1 MNNLIEN
8 IQNIVGSR
16 GILLGDDVRARPV
29 TWPPQE
35 GCQARAIVRPAS
47 TAELSEVM
55 KLCHSAGQSVVTHGG
70 LTGLVQGAI
79 AAADDI
85 VISTERM
92 THMDEV
98 DVVGRTL
105 LVEAGVPLQKV
116 HEQAEAAGLLFPL
129 DLGARGS
136 CTIGGNI
143 STNAGGNSVIR
154 YGMMRD
160 QLLGVEAV
168 LADGTV
174 ISSLNTVLKNNTG
187 YDLKQ
192 LFVGSEGTLGIVTRA
207 VLRLRSHPR
216 SCNTALV
223 ALENFEQVGRFLGDI
238 DAALGGSLSA
248 FEVLWS
254 SFYDLIVSNSDK
266 HGQPIESGHR
276 FYVLLEATGGHP
288 ESDKMQFETVLENAL
303 EQGQIVDAVIAQS
316 NQQRADL
323 WAIRDDIEALTSDM
337 EPSILFDISLSI
349 PLLDDYVVEVTQ
361 KLQQKWPEAR
371 LIAFGHVG
379 DGNIHLVICVGSK
392 ERSVVHAVETIVYE
406 SLGKLGGVISAEHG
420 IGLEKREFLKHSRSA
435 DEIMMMRLLKQALDP
450 SGILNPG
457 KIFALEDD
465 LDIVNEKTQHEASVA
480 GVKGGVV

>member
-1 MNNLIEN
+1 MNNLIEK
-8 IQNIVGSR
+8 IQRIVGPK
-16 GILLGDDVRARPV
+16 GVLLGEDVTARPV
-29 TWPPQE
+29 TWPPEE
-35 GCQARAIVRPAS
+35 GCQAKAIIRPAS
-47 TAELSEVM
+47 TLEVSEVM
-55 KLCHSAGQSVVTHGG
+55 KLCHAAGQSVVTHGG

-79 AAADDI
+79 ATPDDI
-85 VISTERM
+85 VLSMERL

-105 LVEAGVPLQKV
+105 LVEAGVALQKV
-116 HEQAEAAGLLFPL
+116 HEKAEAAGLLFPL

-160 QLLGVEAV
+160 QLMGVEAV
-168 LADGTV
+168 LADGTI

-192 LFVGSEGTLGIVTRA
+192 MFVGSEGTLGIVTRA

-223 ALENFEQVGRFLGDI
+223 AVENFEQVGLFLGDI
-238 DAALGGSLSA
+238 DAALGGTLSA

-254 SFYDLIVSNSDK
+254 NFYQLIVGDGSQ
-266 HGQPIESGHR
+266 HGQPLDSGHA

-288 ESDKMQFETVLENAL
+288 ESDKTQFEGALENSL
-303 EQGQIVDAVIAQS
+303 EQGLIVDAVIAQS
-316 NQQRADL
+316 RQQRADL
-323 WAIRDDIEALTSDM
+323 WAIRDDIEALTSGM
-337 EPSILFDISLSI
+337 ALSILFDISLSI
-349 PLLDDYVVEVTQ
+349 PLLDKYVVEVTQ
-361 KLQQKWPEAR
+361 KLQQQWPDAR

-379 DGNIHLVICVGSK
+379 DGNIHLVVTVGSK
-392 ERSVVHAVETIVYE
+392 APQDVHAVETIVYE
-406 SLGKLGGVISAEHG
+406 TLGKMGGVISAEHG
-420 IGLEKREFLKHSRSA
+420 IGLEKREFLKHSRSE
-435 DEIMMMRLLKQALDP
+435 DEINLMKTLKQALDP

-457 KIFALEDD
+457 KIFEIEERIGERSA
-465 LDIVNEKTQHEASVA
+465 
-480 GVKGGVV
+480 